1 MYVFLCLIAKMSDW
15 FLEQRINI
23 KLCVKLGKNA
33 NDTCAMISNVY
44 AVEAMKK

>member
-1 MYVFLCLIAKMSDW
+1 MFFYVSLQKISDW
-15 FLEQRINI
+15 SLEQRINI